1 MNTAA
6 FMESPLKIA
15 DDLEKIESR
24 RSMTNNLHSSAD
36 LDDVDHALLRLLQEN
51 ARMTNARMA
60 ELVGIAPST
69 CVARVRSLVD
79 RGVITGFSARIDPVA
94 VGLGLEA
101 LISVN
106 IRAGARA
113 RIAEFSAGIRQLPEV
128 VQVFFL
134 GGSEDF
140 VIHLAARDSAHIRD
154 FVVEHLSADPT
165 VASTRTSLVFD
176 HSFIGVA
183 VGE

>member
-1 MNTAA
+1 
-6 FMESPLKIA
+6 
-15 DDLEKIESR
+15 
-24 RSMTNNLHSSAD
+24 MTNNLRRTVD
-36 LDDVDHALLRLLQEN
+36 LDDVDRTLLRLLQEN

-60 ELVGIAPST
+60 ELAGIAPST
-69 CVARVRSLVD
+69 CVARIRSLVE
-79 RGVITGFSARIDPVA
+79 RGVITGFAASIDPVA

-113 RIAEFSAGIRQLPEV
+113 RIAEFSAGIRRLPEV

-140 VIHLAARDSAHIRD
+140 VIHLAARDSAHVRD

-176 HSFIGVA
+176 HSFIGVTL
-183 VGE
+183 GE

>member
-1 MNTAA
+1 
-6 FMESPLKIA
+6 
-15 DDLEKIESR
+15 
-24 RSMTNNLHSSAD
+24 MTNNLRRTVD
-36 LDDVDHALLRLLQEN
+36 LDDVDRTLLRLLQEN
-51 ARMTNARMA
+51 ARTTNARMA
-60 ELVGIAPST
+60 ELAGIAPST
-69 CVARVRSLVD
+69 CVARIRSLVE
-79 RGVITGFSARIDPVA
+79 RGVITGFAASIDPVA

-113 RIAEFSAGIRQLPEV
+113 RIAEFSAGIRRLPEV

-140 VIHLAARDSAHIRD
+140 VIHLAARDSAHVRD

-176 HSFIGVA
+176 HSFIGVT

>member
-1 MNTAA
+1 M
-6 FMESPLKIA
+6 
-15 DDLEKIESR
+15 
-24 RSMTNNLHSSAD
+24 MTNNLRPVAE
-36 LDDVDHALLRLLQEN
+36 LDDVDHALLRLLRDDG
-51 ARMTNARMA
+51 RMTNARMA

-79 RGVITGFSARIDPVA
+79 RGVITGFAASIDPVA

-113 RIAEFSAGIRQLPEV
+113 RIAEFSASIQRLPEV

-140 VIHLAARDSAHIRD
+140 VIHLAARDSAHVRD

-165 VASTRTSLVFD
+165 VASTRTSLVFE
-176 HSFIGVA
+176 HTFRGVS
-183 VGE
+183 VGDER

>member
-1 MNTAA
+1 
-6 FMESPLKIA
+6 
-15 DDLEKIESR
+15 
-24 RSMTNNLHSSAD
+24 MTNNLRRTVD
-36 LDDVDHALLRLLQEN
+36 LDDVDRTLLRLLQEN
-51 ARMTNARMA
+51 ARTTNARMA
-60 ELVGIAPST
+60 ELAGIAPST
-69 CVARVRSLVD
+69 CVARIRSLVE
-79 RGVITGFSARIDPVA
+79 RGVITGFAASIDPVA

-113 RIAEFSAGIRQLPEV
+113 RIAEFSAGIRRLPEV

-140 VIHLAARDSAHIRD
+140 VIHLAARDSAHVRD

>member
-1 MNTAA
+1 
-6 FMESPLKIA
+6 
-15 DDLEKIESR
+15 
-24 RSMTNNLHSSAD
+24 MTNNLRRTVD
-36 LDDVDHALLRLLQEN
+36 LDDVDRTLLRLLQEN
-51 ARMTNARMA
+51 ARTTNARMA
-60 ELVGIAPST
+60 ELAGIAPST
-69 CVARVRSLVD
+69 CVARIRSLVE
-79 RGVITGFSARIDPVA
+79 RGVITGFAASIDPVA

-113 RIAEFSAGIRQLPEV
+113 RIAEFSAGIRRLPEV

-140 VIHLAARDSAHIRD
+140 VIHLAARDSAHVRD

-176 HSFIGVA
+176 HSFIGVTL
-183 VGE
+183 GE

>member
-1 MNTAA
+1 
-6 FMESPLKIA
+6 
-15 DDLEKIESR
+15 
-24 RSMTNNLHSSAD
+24 MTNNLRRTVD
-36 LDDVDHALLRLLQEN
+36 LDDVDRTLLRLLQEN
-51 ARMTNARMA
+51 ARTTNARMA
-60 ELVGIAPST
+60 ELAGIAPST
-69 CVARVRSLVD
+69 CVARIRSLVD
-79 RGVITGFSARIDPVA
+79 RGVITGFAASIDPVA

-113 RIAEFSAGIRQLPEV
+113 RIAEFSAGIRRLPEV

-140 VIHLAARDSAHIRD
+140 VIHLAARDSAHVRD

-176 HSFIGVA
+176 HSFIGVT

>member
-1 MNTAA
+1 MSEFDDASA
-6 FMESPLKIA
+6 EEESG
-15 DDLEKIESR
+15 R
-24 RSMTNNLHSSAD
+24 RMTNNLHGRAD

-79 RGVITGFSARIDPVA
+79 RGVITGFSACIDPVA

-113 RIAEFSAGIRQLPEV
+113 RIAEFSSGIRQLPEV

>member
-1 MNTAA
+1 
-6 FMESPLKIA
+6 
-15 DDLEKIESR
+15 
-24 RSMTNNLHSSAD
+24 MTNNHRSVAE
-36 LDDVDHALLRLLQEN
+36 LDDVDHALLRLLRDDG
-51 ARMTNARMA
+51 RMTNARMA

-79 RGVITGFSARIDPVA
+79 RGVITGFAASIDPVA

-113 RIAEFSAGIRQLPEV
+113 RIAEFSASIQRLPEV

-140 VIHLAARDSAHIRD
+140 VIHLAARDSAHVRD

-165 VASTRTSLVFD
+165 VASTRTSLVFE
-176 HSFIGVA
+176 HSFIGVS
-183 VGE
+183 VGDEL

>member
-1 MNTAA
+1 
-6 FMESPLKIA
+6 
-15 DDLEKIESR
+15 
-24 RSMTNNLHSSAD
+24 MTNNLRRTVD
-36 LDDVDHALLRLLQEN
+36 LDDVDRTLLRLLQEN
-51 ARMTNARMA
+51 ARTTNARMA
-60 ELVGIAPST
+60 ELAGIAPST
-69 CVARVRSLVD
+69 CVARIRSLVD
-79 RGVITGFSARIDPVA
+79 RGVITGFAASIDPVA

-113 RIAEFSAGIRQLPEV
+113 RIAEFSAGIRRLPEV

-140 VIHLAARDSAHIRD
+140 VIHLAARDSAHVRD

-176 HSFIGVA
+176 HSFIGVT
-183 VGE
+183 VED

>member
-1 MNTAA
+1 MTTH
-6 FMESPLKIA
+6 IA
-15 DDLEKIESR
+15 DSSAYEHGER
-24 RSMTNNLHSSAD
+24 RMTNNLQAMAE
-36 LDDVDHALLRLLQEN
+36 LDDVDRALLGLLKDN

-69 CVARVRSLVD
+69 CVSRVRSLVD
-79 RGVITGFSARIDPVA
+79 RGVITGFAASIDPVA

-113 RIAEFSAGIRQLPEV
+113 RIADFSSAIQRLPEV

-140 VIHLAARDSAHIRD
+140 VIHLAARDTAHVRD

-165 VASTRTSLVFD
+165 VASTRTSLVFE
-176 HSFIGVA
+176 HTFRGVS
-183 VGE
+183 VGESA

>member
-1 MNTAA
+1 
-6 FMESPLKIA
+6 
-15 DDLEKIESR
+15 
-24 RSMTNNLHSSAD
+24 MTNNLRSAAD
-36 LDDVDHALLRLLQEN
+36 LDEVDHELLRLLQGN

-69 CVARVRSLVD
+69 CVSRVRSLVD
-79 RGVITGFSARIDPVA
+79 RGVITGFSANIDPVTI
-94 VGLGLEA
+94 GLGLEA

-113 RIAEFSAGIRQLPEV
+113 RIAEFSAGIRRLPEV

-140 VIHLAARDSAHIRD
+140 VIHLAARDSAHVRD

-165 VASTRTSLVFD
+165 VASTRTSLVFEHD
-176 HSFIGVA
+176 FIGVS
-183 VGE
+183 VGDER

>member
-1 MNTAA
+1 
-6 FMESPLKIA
+6 
-15 DDLEKIESR
+15 
-24 RSMTNNLHSSAD
+24 MTNNLRRTVD
-36 LDDVDHALLRLLQEN
+36 LDDVDRTLLRLLQEN
-51 ARMTNARMA
+51 ARTTNARMA
-60 ELVGIAPST
+60 ELAGIAPST
-69 CVARVRSLVD
+69 CVARIRSLVE
-79 RGVITGFSARIDPVA
+79 RGVITGFAASIDPVA

-113 RIAEFSAGIRQLPEV
+113 RIAEFSAGIRRLPEV

-140 VIHLAARDSAHIRD
+140 VIHLAARDSAHVRD

-176 HSFIGVA
+176 HSFIGVR

>member
-1 MNTAA
+1 M
-6 FMESPLKIA
+6 M
-15 DDLEKIESR
+15 
-24 RSMTNNLHSSAD
+24 NNLHSVAE
-36 LDDVDHALLRLLQEN
+36 LDDVDHALLRLLRDDG
-51 ARMTNARMA
+51 RMTNARMA

-79 RGVITGFSARIDPVA
+79 RGVITGFAASIDPVA

-113 RIAEFSAGIRQLPEV
+113 RIAEFSASIQRLPEV

-140 VIHLAARDSAHIRD
+140 VIHLAARDSAHVRD

-165 VASTRTSLVFD
+165 VASTRTSLVFE
-176 HSFIGVA
+176 HSFRGVS
-183 VGE
+183 VGDEA

>member
-1 MNTAA
+1 
-6 FMESPLKIA
+6 
-15 DDLEKIESR
+15 
-24 RSMTNNLHSSAD
+24 MTNNLRRNVD
-36 LDDVDHALLRLLQEN
+36 LDDVDRTLLRLLQEN

-60 ELVGIAPST
+60 ELAGIAPST
-69 CVARVRSLVD
+69 CVARIRSLVD
-79 RGVITGFSARIDPVA
+79 RGVITGFAASIDPVA

-113 RIAEFSAGIRQLPEV
+113 RIAEFSAGIRRLPEV

-140 VIHLAARDSAHIRD
+140 VIHLAARDSAHVRD

-165 VASTRTSLVFD
+165 VASTRTSLVFE
-176 HSFIGVA
+176 HAFIGVE